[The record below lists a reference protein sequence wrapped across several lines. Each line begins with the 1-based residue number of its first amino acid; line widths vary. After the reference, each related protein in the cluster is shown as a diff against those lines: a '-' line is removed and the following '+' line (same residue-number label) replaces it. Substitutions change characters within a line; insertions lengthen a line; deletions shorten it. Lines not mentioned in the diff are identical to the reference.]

1 MAKQVS
7 LPEEGAVDRQEGKS
21 QGMARNGGGI
31 LLKTRSSTSGW
42 VLLLALV
49 RVGFSWATVDILE
62 RLTGKNLGQII

>member
-21 QGMARNGGGI
+21 QGMAKNGGGI

>member
-62 RLTGKNLGQII
+62 RLTGRNLGQII